1 VKAMELTGDLSDFAL
16 TDILQILALS
26 RKTGTVLLE
35 NGSLAGSIIIE
46 DGRITHASLSPGES
60 FADGLVSRERLG
72 LETLR
77 KLKEIGRQS
86 AGIWTVESLIV
97 ESGVMSQRE
106 LQEEAK
112 RHIQRAVGRLVGIEK
127 GRFGIAINE
136 ASVTNPL
143 DEVKLSD
150 GLEVGEVLL
159 GSAKESDEAFRDQQN
174 DGQTIRYTEREGL
187 DHSEDIAQLSADRDD
202 QSFEHPVDPADNGRS
217 HRSQLLCSLLAELRF
232 HSYEAEVSLA
242 IMRYASE
249 VVTRGILFVVKEFEL
264 CGQGQFGLGA
274 SAPEGAADRF
284 VRSLRI
290 PLDVDSLFSRVVR
303 SGLPFVGPMPRDYW
317 NMEIL
322 AKLGGLDHD
331 LALFAL
337 PLACNDRT
345 VYVVYGDNYPGG
357 TELKGISELEALAS
371 QASLVLE
378 KIALERRVI
387 EAESRIST
395 LER

>member
-1 VKAMELTGDLSDFAL
+1 MELTGDLSDFAL

-26 RKTGTVLLE
+26 RKTGTVVLE
-35 NGSLAGSIIIE
+35 NGNLAGKIIME

-60 FADGLVSRERLG
+60 FADGLVSRKLLRT
-72 LETLR
+72 ETLR
-77 KLKEIGRQS
+77 QFKDIGLKS
-86 AGIWTVESLIV
+86 AGIWTVESLII
-97 ESGVMSQRE
+97 ESGMMTHGQ
-106 LQEEAK
+106 LQDEAR
-112 RHIQRAVGRLVGIEK
+112 RHIQTAVGRLVGIEK

-136 ASVTNPL
+136 SSLPNLL
-143 DEVKLSD
+143 DEIKLSD

-159 GSAKESDEAFRDQQN
+159 GSAKESDEALRGEQSYD
-174 DGQTIRYTEREGL
+174 EASREAENEDL
-187 DHSEDIAQLSADRDD
+187 AHSADLAQLESHNGNWSRERTM
-202 QSFEHPVDPADNGRS
+202 SPAENGHL

-249 VVTRGILFVVKEFEL
+249 VATRGILFVVKEYEL
-264 CGQGQFGLGA
+264 CGQGQFGL
-274 SAPEGAADRF
+274 SSNAPDGAADGF

-337 PLACNDRT
+337 PLVCNDRT
-345 VYVVYGDNYPGG
+345 VFVVYGDNYPGG
-357 TELKGISELEALAS
+357 SDLGGISELEALAS

-378 KIALERRVI
+378 KIALERRLM
-387 EAESRIST
+387 EAESRVSA
-395 LER
+395 LE

>member
-1 VKAMELTGDLSDFAL
+1 MELTGDLSDFAL

-35 NGSLAGSIIIE
+35 NGSLSGKIIME

-60 FADGLVSRERLG
+60 FADGLVSRELLG
-72 LETLR
+72 TETLR
-77 KLKEIGRQS
+77 RFKDIGNQS
-86 AGIWTVESLIV
+86 GGIWTVESLIV
-97 ESGVMSQRE
+97 ESGMMTQGQ
-106 LQEEAK
+106 LQEEAR
-112 RHIQRAVGRLVGIEK
+112 RHIQKAVGRLVGIEK
-127 GRFGIAINE
+127 GKFGIAINE
-136 ASVTNPL
+136 ASLPNLL

-159 GSAKESDEAFRDQQN
+159 GSAKESDEALRGEQ
-174 DGQTIRYTEREGL
+174 RYDEASREAEPDDRG
-187 DHSEDIAQLSADRDD
+187 HSADLTQLASDNNS
-202 QSFEHPVDPADNGRS
+202 QSIEYTMAPAENGHL

-249 VVTRGILFVVKEFEL
+249 VATRGILFVVKEFEL
-264 CGQGQFGLGA
+264 CGQGQFGL
-274 SAPEGAADRF
+274 SSNAPDGAADRF

-322 AKLGGLDHD
+322 AKLGGHDHD

-337 PLACNDRT
+337 PLVCNDRT
-345 VYVVYGDNYPGG
+345 VFVVYGDNYPGG
-357 TELKGISELEALAS
+357 SHLGGISELEALTS

-378 KIALERRVI
+378 KIGLERRLM
-387 EAESRIST
+387 EAESRVSAR
-395 LER
+395 E

>member
-1 VKAMELTGDLSDFAL
+1 MELTGDLSDFAL

-35 NGSLAGSIIIE
+35 NGSLAGTIIIE

-60 FADGLVSRERLG
+60 FADGLVTRRLLG
-72 LETLR
+72 LDTLQ
-77 KLKEIGRQS
+77 KLRDIGTQS
-86 AGIWTVESLIV
+86 AGVWTVESLIV
-97 ESGVMSQRE
+97 ESGVMSHRD

-136 ASVTNPL
+136 ASITNL
-143 DEVKLSD
+143 MDEVKLSE

-159 GSAKESDEAFRDQQN
+159 GSAKETDEALRDLQN
-174 DGQTIRYTEREGL
+174 GGQTIQYAEPNGL
-187 DHSEDIAQLSADRDD
+187 SEDITRLSADSDN
-202 QSFEHPVDPADNGRS
+202 QLLEHHMNPAENGHS
-217 HRSQLLCSLLAELRF
+217 QRSQLLCSLLAELRF

-249 VVTRGILFVVKEFEL
+249 VATRGILFVVKEFEL

-274 SAPEGAADRF
+274 SAPDGAADRF

-337 PLACNDRT
+337 PLLCNDRT
-345 VYVVYGDNYPGG
+345 VFVIYGDNYPGG
-357 TELKGISELEALAS
+357 DDMKGISELEALTS

-378 KIALERRVI
+378 KISLERRVI

-395 LER
+395 LE

>member
-1 VKAMELTGDLSDFAL
+1 MELTGDLSDFAL

-35 NGSLAGSIIIE
+35 NGSLAGTIIIE

-60 FADGLVSRERLG
+60 FADGLVSRELLG

-77 KLKEIGRQS
+77 KLKDIGRQS

-97 ESGVMSQRE
+97 ESGVMSQRV

-127 GRFGIAINE
+127 GKFGIAINE

-143 DEVKLSD
+143 DEIKLSE

-159 GSAKESDEAFRDQQN
+159 GSAREIDEALRDQQIN
-174 DGQTIRYTEREGL
+174 DPTIRPEDLGQ
-187 DHSEDIAQLSADRDD
+187 SGDIAQLTGNRSY
-202 QSFEHPVDPADNGRS
+202 EHSMNPADNGHS
-217 HRSQLLCSLLAELRF
+217 QRSQLLCSLLAELRF

-249 VVTRGILFVVKEFEL
+249 VATRGILFVVKEFEL

-337 PLACNDRT
+337 PLCCNDRT

-357 TELKGISELEALAS
+357 TEQKGISELEALSS

-378 KIALERRVI
+378 KISLERRVI

-395 LER
+395 LE

>member
-26 RKTGTVLLE
+26 RKTGTVSLE
-35 NGSLAGSIIIE
+35 NGNLAGKIIME

-60 FADGLVSRERLG
+60 FADGLVSRELLG
-72 LETLR
+72 TEMLR
-77 KLKEIGRQS
+77 RFKDIGMQS
-86 AGIWTVESLIV
+86 GGIWTVESLIV
-97 ESGVMSQRE
+97 ESGMMTHVQ
-106 LQEEAK
+106 LQEAA
-112 RHIQRAVGRLVGIEK
+112 RCHIQRAVGRLIAIEK

-136 ASVTNPL
+136 ASLPNLL

-150 GLEVGEVLL
+150 GLDVGEVLL
-159 GSAKESDEAFRDQQN
+159 GSAKESDEALREQSYDEPWREVERD
-174 DGQTIRYTEREGL
+174 
-187 DHSEDIAQLSADRDD
+187 DIADSADLAQLASDSDD
-202 QSFEHPVDPADNGRS
+202 QSIEHSMTPAENGHH

-232 HSYEAEVSLA
+232 HSYEAEVTLA

-249 VVTRGILFVVKEFEL
+249 VATRGILFVVKEYEL
-264 CGQGQFGLGA
+264 CGQGQFGL
-274 SAPEGAADRF
+274 SANAPDGAADRF

-303 SGLPFVGPMPRDYW
+303 NGLPFVGPMPRDYW

-337 PLACNDRT
+337 PLVCNDRT
-345 VYVVYGDNYPGG
+345 VFVVYGDNYPGG
-357 TELKGISELEALAS
+357 SNLAGISELEALTS

-378 KIALERRVI
+378 KIGLERRLM
-387 EAESRIST
+387 EAESRVSA
-395 LER
+395 LE

>member
-1 VKAMELTGDLSDFAL
+1 MELTGDLSDFAL

-35 NGSLAGSIIIE
+35 NGNLAGTIIIE
-46 DGRITHASLSPGES
+46 EGRITHASLSPGES
-60 FADGLVSRERLG
+60 FAEALVSRERLRP
-72 LETLR
+72 EMLR
-77 KLKEIGRQS
+77 KLEEIGKNNS
-86 AGIWTVESLIV
+86 GIWTVESLIV

-112 RHIQRAVGRLVGIEK
+112 RHIQHAVGRLVGIEK
-127 GRFGIAINE
+127 GKFGIAINE
-136 ASVTNPL
+136 ASVKNPF
-143 DEVKLSD
+143 DEIKLSD

-159 GSAKESDEAFRDQQN
+159 GSAKESDEAHRDRQSENQI
-174 DGQTIRYTEREGL
+174 TRFAESEGL
-187 DHSEDIAQLSADRDD
+187 HQHEDIAELAADSDTLAYERPMNAA
-202 QSFEHPVDPADNGRS
+202 ENGHS
-217 HRSQLLCSLLAELRF
+217 QRSQLLCSLLAELRF

-249 VVTRGILFVVKEFEL
+249 VATRGILFVVREFEL

-284 VRSLRI
+284 VRSLKI

-357 TELKGISELEALAS
+357 TDLKGISELEALAS

-395 LER
+395 LE

>member
-1 VKAMELTGDLSDFAL
+1 MELTGDLSDFAL

-35 NGSLAGSIIIE
+35 NGNLAGTIIIE

-60 FADGLVSRERLG
+60 FAEALVSRERLRP
-72 LETLR
+72 EMLR
-77 KLKEIGRQS
+77 KLEEIGKNNS
-86 AGIWTVESLIV
+86 GIWTVESLIV

-112 RHIQRAVGRLVGIEK
+112 RHIQHAVGRLVGIEK
-127 GRFGIAINE
+127 GKFGIAINE
-136 ASVTNPL
+136 ASVTNPF
-143 DEVKLSD
+143 DEIKLSD

-159 GSAKESDEAFRDQQN
+159 GSAKESDEAHRDQQSEN
-174 DGQTIRYTEREGL
+174 HFAEFAESEGPRQ
-187 DHSEDIAQLSADRDD
+187 HEDIAELAADSDTQAYERPMSAA
-202 QSFEHPVDPADNGRS
+202 ENGHS
-217 HRSQLLCSLLAELRF
+217 QRSQLLCSLLAELRF

-249 VVTRGILFVVKEFEL
+249 VATRGILFVVREFEL

-284 VRSLRI
+284 VRSLKI

-357 TELKGISELEALAS
+357 TNLKGISELEALAS

-395 LER
+395 RE

>member
-1 VKAMELTGDLSDFAL
+1 
-16 TDILQILALS
+16 LQILALS

-35 NGSLAGSIIIE
+35 NGNLAGTIIME
-46 DGRITHASLSPGES
+46 DGRITHASFSPGES
-60 FADGLVSRERLG
+60 FADGLVARELLG
-72 LETLR
+72 RETLR
-77 KLKEIGRQS
+77 KFKDIGMQS
-86 AGIWTVESLIV
+86 GGIWTVETLII
-97 ESGVMSQRE
+97 ESGVMTQGE
-106 LQEEAK
+106 LQHEAK
-112 RHIQRAVGRLVGIEK
+112 RHIQRAVGKLVGIEK

-136 ASVTNPL
+136 ASVSNLL

-159 GSAKESDEAFRDQQN
+159 GSAKERDEARRGESADDQTSQ
-174 DGQTIRYTEREGL
+174 DTAGEDLVR
-187 DHSEDIAQLSADRDD
+187 SEDLSQLASDN
-202 QSFEHPVDPADNGRS
+202 DPETIEYAIGPAENGYS
-217 HRSQLLCSLLAELRF
+217 HRSQLLCSMLAELRF

-249 VVTRGILFVVKEFEL
+249 VATRGILFVVKEYEL
-264 CGQGQFGLGA
+264 CGQGQFGLSEHA
-274 SAPEGAADRF
+274 IDGAADRF

-331 LALFAL
+331 LSLFAL
-337 PLACNDRT
+337 PLVCNDQT
-345 VYVVYGDNYPGG
+345 VFVVYGDNYPG
-357 TELKGISELEALAS
+357 EQDLRGINELEALAS

-378 KIALERRVI
+378 KIALERRVM
-387 EAESRIST
+387 EAESKISA
-395 LER
+395 LE